1 MTTSAPDP
9 RDTGHRS
16 RSRSP
21 VRRRPVTV
29 FLVLALGLGWA
40 ALTVP
45 ALTGAP
51 MEPFL
56 LFVNLVLVLNAL
68 LFAIVAIHRAATGQ
82 TFTYPL
88 TIGRN

>member
-1 MTTSAPDP
+1 MTTSAPGP
-9 RDTGHRS
+9 RDTGHRP
-16 RSRSP
+16 RNRSP
-21 VRRRPVTV
+21 ARRRPVTV

-56 LFVNLVLVLNAL
+56 LFVNFVAL
-68 LFAIVAIHRAATGQ
+68 LGSALLVTRLADGPGAASAGRAG
-82 TFTYPL
+82 
-88 TIGRN
+88 G